1 MAIIQQCSSARHIG
15 LAEYL
20 ERIESEVLLHE
31 RHSLMASA
39 PLLQALAN
47 NPALVVDPLNAGVAT
62 LFEDPCFQSPQILV
76 LGRGRGFYVR
86 AAIWPSSA
94 DVASGRAVQS
104 DFTFELAHDHNYDLM
119 TANHFGPGYV
129 TDIYEYDN
137 SIVTGYLGEAVD
149 LRFLQRL
156 TLARGTV
163 LLYRASTDIHVQ
175 YPPKELSITV
185 NLMVH
190 RDDIIGRDQYYF
202 DVDRKVIIG
211 YPAESQSSL
220 TASVIEL
227 AGRIGDE
234 NTVALLQDLAKQ
246 HPSAR
251 ARMKCYESLVNL
263 CPQEAE
269 HFWKQATSDPAK
281 LITQTAR
288 AKLRQL
294 NDG

>member
-1 MAIIQQCSSARHIG
+1 MAIIQQCNSAGDIG
-15 LAEYL
+15 LDQYL
-20 ERIESEVLLHE
+20 EYVESNVLLLD

-47 NPALVVDPLNAGVAT
+47 NPALVIDPLNAGVAT
-62 LFEDPCFQSPQILV
+62 LFEDPRFQSPQILV

-137 SIVTGYLGEAVD
+137 SLVTGYLGEAVD
-149 LRFLQRL
+149 LRFLERL

-175 YPPKELSITV
+175 YPPRELSITV

-190 RDDIIGRDQYYF
+190 RNDIVDRDQYYF
-202 DVDRKVIIG
+202 DVDRKVLIG

-220 TASVIEL
+220 TASIIEL
-227 AGRIGDE
+227 AGRVGDE
-234 NTVALLQDLAKQ
+234 NTVGLLQDLAKR

-251 ARMKCYESLVNL
+251 ARMKCYEALVNL
-263 CPQEAE
+263 CPPEAE
-269 HFWKQATSDPAK
+269 RLWTQATGDPAS
-281 LITQTAR
+281 LISQTAR